1 MQPPLEMAR
10 QRRNAGCARL
20 AGACFA
26 DTYGNGYLAR
36 MRLAST
42 TLTGN
47 NASIIGDALRSVV
60 DWVDVCLV
68 IDTGVT
74 DETLRVASE
83 AAGAKLAVRRFEW
96 VQDFAAARNFALH
109 AAQELGA
116 SWAITVDTD
125 ERIQLNGEDLRAQL
139 SSVSEDVLMMYDE
152 ARTYT
157 KERCFRLPAR
167 ASFEGPTHEAF
178 PGYRVGIRTLARATF
193 HELPKSP
200 AALRAKFER
209 DVAILTRHTLA
220 NPGDPRWFFYLGE
233 SLANL
238 GQPQAAL
245 QAYDTCAGLR
255 GWNEE
260 SAWACYRAAECL
272 CKLERYTEAVE
283 RCALGLARHAGVA
296 ELAWL
301 AAFASYRSGD
311 PAQAVYW
318 AQLALVFNQHEGKGA
333 AVPRIGFRNPSAL
346 YEGPHD
352 ILRFA
357 YRDLG
362 DTAAAAAAEKSY
374 QQARAARVSGVVRRP
389 GT

>member
-1 MQPPLEMAR
+1 
-10 QRRNAGCARL
+10 
-20 AGACFA
+20 
-26 DTYGNGYLAR
+26 

-47 NASIIGDALRSVV
+47 NANIVGDALRSVV

-74 DETLRVASE
+74 DETLRVA
-83 AAGAKLAVRRFEW
+83 ADVAGAKLVVRCFEW
-96 VQDFAAARNFALH
+96 IQDFAAARNYALS
-109 AAQELGA
+109 AAHELGA
-116 SWAITVDTD
+116 SWSITVDTD
-125 ERIQLNGEDLRAQL
+125 ERIQLNGEDLRAL
-139 SSVSEDVLMMYDE
+139 LPNVSEGVLMMYDE

-157 KERCFRLPAR
+157 KERCFRLPA
-167 ASFEGPTHEAF
+167 SVHFEGPTHESF
-178 PGYRVGIRTLARATF
+178 PGYRVGVRTLALATF
-193 HELPKSP
+193 RELPKTP

-209 DVAILTRHTLA
+209 DVDILTRHTRKH
-220 NPGDPRWFFYLGE
+220 PKDPRWFYYLGE

-238 GQPQAAL
+238 GQPEAAL
-245 QAYDTCAGLR
+245 QAYDVCAGLR

-272 CKLERYTEAVE
+272 CGLGRYLEAVD
-283 RCALGLARHAGVA
+283 RCAAGLARHAGIA

-301 AAFASYRSGD
+301 AAFARYRSGD
-311 PAQAVYW
+311 AAQAVYW
-318 AQLALVFNQHEGKGA
+318 AQLALVFGQHAGKGA
-333 AVPRIGFRNPSAL
+333 SVPRIGFRNPSAL
-346 YEGPHD
+346 HEGPYD

-374 QQARAARVSGVVRRP
+374 QQARAARMTGVVRRA
-389 GT
+389 G